1 MKRSATGF
9 AVALM
14 TLVAAASP
22 AAAAE
27 RVPVAYPADDPTAE
41 QLPAQHV
48 AHSRGLD
55 VDVWIN
61 KDEGGIYRPGESM
74 RVYFR
79 ANAECYVLVFNVD
92 TEGYIHLV
100 YPYGPDDEPTV
111 EGGRT
116 YRIPS
121 RSDPYDLVADGPPGI
136 EYVVAVASPFPFQ
149 NLPWYLSADRV
160 DGDRPDLEDE
170 GDDDTESGHLVGDPY
185 VGIDRIIRRIAPPG
199 REDRIATNE
208 TYFYIG
214 RRVEYPRYVCADCH
228 YHPFYFDP
236 YVNACSAFEIRVDAT
251 WAHYAPIRIGTVRP
265 RYIYRVRPQAP
276 TRYRQWKS
284 QWSSLDGRTM
294 LRTRFLPERDIRY
307 RRERPQQTRP
317 ARPEFRDL
325 RRYRDGRIWGGRD
338 EVLKLRERR
347 DRVNSSED
355 RGWSRRDGRP
365 GTPQDRGWRQRGERP
380 SPSENRERARPQP
393 PEDRGWRDRGDRP
406 RPPADRG
413 EGLKERPQ
421 PPEDRG
427 SRERPAPPP
436 EDRGARERP
445 APPREERN
453 DRKDGGRGDKD
464 HAEKD
469 HGEKDR
475 GDRGD
480 KDRGGEQRDRS
491 RQDRGDQDNGRGGRE
506 RPNSR

>member
-1 MKRSATGF
+1 MERSARGF

-27 RVPVAYPADDPTAE
+27 RVPVRYPTDDPTAE
-41 QLPAQHV
+41 KFPAQHV
-48 AHSRGLD
+48 ARSRGLD
-55 VDVWIN
+55 VGVWIN

-79 ANAECYVLVFNVD
+79 ANADCYVLVFNVD

-100 YPYGPDDEPTV
+100 YPYGPDDEPSV

-160 DGDRPDLEDE
+160 DGGRPDLEDE

-236 YVNACSAFEIRVDAT
+236 YVNACSVFEIRVDAT

-317 ARPEFRDL
+317 SRPEFRDL

-347 DRVNSSED
+347 DRVNPSE
-355 RGWSRRDGRP
+355 
-365 GTPQDRGWRQRGERP
+365 DRGWRQRGERP
-380 SPSENRERARPQP
+380 GSPEERGNRERVRPQP
-393 PEDRGWRDRGDRP
+393 PENRGWRDRGDRP
-406 RPPADRG
+406 RPPEDRG
-413 EGLKERPQ
+413 DGRRERPQ

-427 SRERPAPPP
+427 SRERPAPP
-436 EDRGARERP
+436 
-445 APPREERN
+445 REERN
-453 DRKDGGRGDKD
+453 DRKDG
-464 HAEKD
+464 
-469 HGEKDR
+469 DR
-475 GDRGD
+475 GARDRGAKDRGD
-480 KDRGGEQRDRS
+480 KDRGEQRDRG
-491 RQDRGDQDNGRGGRE
+491 RQDGGDQDSGQNGRE
-506 RPNSR
+506 RPSPR